1 MKSMIVMI
9 STCNAYKH
17 VFKKKKNYGQWLFID
32 DLCTKNN
39 LDLLIRN
46 LPNMEK
52 RFPMAMDSPVD
63 FPKKSSA
70 KPG

>member
-1 MKSMIVMI
+1 MI

-17 VFKKKKNYGQWLFID
+17 VFKKKNYGKWLFID
-32 DLCTKNN
+32 DLRTKRN

-52 RFPMAMDSPVD
+52 RFPMDSPSSG
-63 FPKKSSA
+63 FPINLQQNQDNERVNINL
-70 KPG
+70 